1 MAEISQADIERAI
14 KTTCATVLR
23 NEHYFADLDG
33 LAGDGDFGTSLAT
46 GFRQIEKEWDEIPKT
61 DIGAMLL
68 KISMIVSKHVGGSS
82 GPIWGTGFMKA
93 AMLTRGK
100 GEIALQDLAQM
111 LGSAIEGIQAR
122 GGGSSGPIWGTGFMK
137 AAMLTRGK
145 GEIALQDLAQMLG
158 SAIEGIQARGGAQ
171 LGDKTLL
178 DALIPVHEKLIAHA
192 AGGNKAAALEECAAA
207 ADNAVDETRHLVAHR
222 GRASQVGERSANT
235 PDPGIVAIAT
245 ILQDWCKDR
254 GVERTPTAPE
264 VAKATA

>member
-1 MAEISQADIERAI
+1 MAEITQADIERAL
-14 KTTCATVLR
+14 KTTCGTVLR

-46 GFRQIEKEWDEIPKT
+46 GFRQMEKEWDEIPKT

-100 GEIALQDLAQM
+100 TAITIQDLADM
-111 LGSAIEGIQAR
+111 LGSAIEGI
-122 GGGSSGPIWGTGFMK
+122 M
-137 AAMLTRGK
+137 
-145 GEIALQDLAQMLG
+145 
-158 SAIEGIQARGGAQ
+158 ARGGAK

-178 DALIPVHEKLIAHA
+178 DALIPVHEKLKV
-192 AGGNKAAALEECAAA
+192 GGDKATVLRECADA
-207 ADNAVDETRHLVAHR
+207 ADAAIDETRSLRAGR
-222 GRASQVGERSANT
+222 GRASQVGERSIGT

-245 ILQDWCKDR
+245 ILQDWCKDN
-254 GVERTPTAPE
+254 GIERTPTAPE
-264 VAKATA
+264 LAKATA

>member
-1 MAEISQADIERAI
+1 MTEISQADVERAI
-14 KTTCATVLR
+14 LTTCGTVLR
-23 NEHYFADLDG
+23 NEKYFADLDG

-100 GEIALQDLAQM
+100 TEITLD
-111 LGSAIEGIQAR
+111 
-122 GGGSSGPIWGTGFMK
+122 
-137 AAMLTRGK
+137 
-145 GEIALQDLAQMLG
+145 DLAQMLG

-178 DALIPVHEKLIAHA
+178 DALIPVHERLK
-192 AGGNKAAALEECAAA
+192 AGGDKASALKEAAAA
-207 ADNAVDETRHLVAHR
+207 ADAAIDETRTLVAHR

-254 GVERTPTAPE
+254 GIERTP
-264 VAKATA
+264 VAAELAQATA

>member
-1 MAEISQADIERAI
+1 MTEISQAQIERAI
-14 KTTCATVLR
+14 KTTCGTVLR

-100 GEIALQDLAQM
+100 TAITLQELA
-111 LGSAIEGIQAR
+111 
-122 GGGSSGPIWGTGFMK
+122 
-137 AAMLTRGK
+137 
-145 GEIALQDLAQMLG
+145 DMLG
-158 SAIEGIQARGGAQ
+158 SAIEGIQARGGAK

-178 DALIPVHEKLIAHA
+178 DALIPVHERLK
-192 AGGNKAAALEECAAA
+192 AGGDNATALKEAAAA
-207 ADNAVDETRHLVAHR
+207 ADTAIDETRTLVAHR

-245 ILQDWCKDR
+245 ILQDWCKDC
-254 GVERTPTAPE
+254 GIERTPVAAE
-264 VAKATA
+264 LAKATA

>member
-1 MAEISQADIERAI
+1 MTEISQADIERAI
-14 KTTCATVLR
+14 LTTCGTVLR
-23 NEHYFADLDG
+23 NEKYFADLDG

-46 GFRQIEKEWDEIPKT
+46 GFRQIEKEWDEIPKS

-100 GEIALQDLAQM
+100 TEITVQDLADM
-111 LGSAIEGIQAR
+111 LGSAV
-122 GGGSSGPIWGTGFMK
+122 
-137 AAMLTRGK
+137 
-145 GEIALQDLAQMLG
+145 
-158 SAIEGIQARGGAQ
+158 EGIQARGGAR

-178 DALIPVHEKLIAHA
+178 DALIPVHEKLTAHA
-192 AGGNKAAALEECAAA
+192 AGGDKAAALKDAASV
-207 ADNAVDETRHLVAHR
+207 ADAAVDETRSLRAGR
-222 GRASQVGERSANT
+222 GRASQVGERSIDT

-245 ILQDWCKDR
+245 ILQDWCKEY
-254 GVERTPTAPE
+254 GVDRTPTAPE

>member
-122 GGGSSGPIWGTGFMK
+122 GG
-137 AAMLTRGK
+137 
-145 GEIALQDLAQMLG
+145 
-158 SAIEGIQARGGAQ
+158 AQ

-178 DALIPVHEKLIAHA
+178 DALIPVHEKLTAHA

-245 ILQDWCKDR
+245 ILQDWCKR
-254 GVERTPTAPE
+254 CGVERTPSAPE

>member
-1 MAEISQADIERAI
+1 MAEISQADIEQAI
-14 KTTCATVLR
+14 RTTCSTVLR

-100 GEIALQDLAQM
+100 TSITLEEL
-111 LGSAIEGIQAR
+111 SA
-122 GGGSSGPIWGTGFMK
+122 
-137 AAMLTRGK
+137 
-145 GEIALQDLAQMLG
+145 MLG
-158 SAIEGIQARGGAQ
+158 SAIEGIQARGGAK

-178 DALIPVHEKLIAHA
+178 DALIPVHETLKEHA
-192 AGGNKAAALEECAAA
+192 AAGRDLGPALCDAAGV
-207 ADNAVDETRHLVAHR
+207 ADKAVDETRSLVAHR

-245 ILQDWCKDR
+245 ILQDWCKEF
-254 GVERTPTAPE
+254 GVARTPTAPE

>member
-1 MAEISQADIERAI
+1 MTEISQADIERAI
-14 KTTCATVLR
+14 LTTCGTVLR

-100 GEIALQDLAQM
+100 TEIALQDLAEM
-111 LGSAIEGIQAR
+111 LGSAIEGI
-122 GGGSSGPIWGTGFMK
+122 M
-137 AAMLTRGK
+137 
-145 GEIALQDLAQMLG
+145 
-158 SAIEGIQARGGAQ
+158 ARGGAR

-178 DALIPVHEKLIAHA
+178 DALIPVHEALKA
-192 AGGNKAAALEECAAA
+192 AGEDKAAALKQAAEV
-207 ADNAVDETRHLVAHR
+207 ADNAIDETRSLRAGR
-222 GRASQVGERSANT
+222 GRASQVGERSIGT

-245 ILQDWCKDR
+245 ILQDWCKDF
-254 GVERTPTAPE
+254 GIERTPTAAE
-264 VAKATA
+264 LAKATA

>member
-1 MAEISQADIERAI
+1 MAEISQAEIERAI

-100 GEIALQDLAQM
+100 TEIALADLA
-111 LGSAIEGIQAR
+111 
-122 GGGSSGPIWGTGFMK
+122 
-137 AAMLTRGK
+137 
-145 GEIALQDLAQMLG
+145 DMLG
-158 SAIEGIQARGGAQ
+158 SAIEGIQARGGAK

-178 DALIPVHEKLIAHA
+178 DALIPVHERLK
-192 AGGNKAAALEECAAA
+192 AGGDNATALKEAAAA
-207 ADNAVDETRHLVAHR
+207 ADTAIDETRTLVAHR

-245 ILQDWCKDR
+245 ILQDWCKDC
-254 GVERTPTAPE
+254 GIERTPVAAE
-264 VAKATA
+264 LAKATA

>member
-1 MAEISQADIERAI
+1 MTEISQADIERAI
-14 KTTCATVLR
+14 KTTCGTVLR
-23 NEHYFADLDG
+23 NEKYFADLDG

-61 DIGAMLL
+61 DIGALLL

-100 GEIALQDLAQM
+100 TAITLEDLA
-111 LGSAIEGIQAR
+111 G
-122 GGGSSGPIWGTGFMK
+122 
-137 AAMLTRGK
+137 
-145 GEIALQDLAQMLG
+145 MLG
-158 SAIEGIQARGGAQ
+158 SAIEGIQARGGAK

-178 DALIPVHEKLIAHA
+178 DALIPVHEKLQSASD
-192 AGGNKAAALEECAAA
+192 KAAALKDSAQA
-207 ADNAVDETRHLVAHR
+207 ADQAIDATRNLVAHR

-254 GVERTPTAPE
+254 GIERTP
-264 VAKATA
+264 VAAELAQATA

>member
-1 MAEISQADIERAI
+1 MSTISQSQIERAI
-14 KTTCATVLR
+14 RTTCATVLR

-93 AMLTRGK
+93 ALLTRGK
-100 GEIALQDLAQM
+100 TEITLDDLA
-111 LGSAIEGIQAR
+111 A
-122 GGGSSGPIWGTGFMK
+122 
-137 AAMLTRGK
+137 
-145 GEIALQDLAQMLG
+145 MLG

-178 DALIPVHEKLIAHA
+178 DALIPVHERLT
-192 AGGNKAAALEECAAA
+192 AGGFLERRALLA
-207 ADNAVDETRHLVAHR
+207 ADTAIDETRSLVAHR

-245 ILQDWCKDR
+245 ILQDWCKEY
-254 GVERTPTAPE
+254 GVERAPVAAE
-264 VAKATA
+264 LAKATA

>member
-1 MAEISQADIERAI
+1 MTEISQAEIERAL

-46 GFRQIEKEWDEIPKT
+46 GFRQIEKEWDDIPKT
-61 DIGAMLL
+61 DIGALLL

-100 GEIALQDLAQM
+100 NAITLEDLA
-111 LGSAIEGIQAR
+111 A
-122 GGGSSGPIWGTGFMK
+122 
-137 AAMLTRGK
+137 
-145 GEIALQDLAQMLG
+145 MLG
-158 SAIEGIQARGGAQ
+158 SAIEGIQARGGAK

-178 DALIPVHEKLIAHA
+178 DALIPVHEKLQA
-192 AGGNKAAALEECAAA
+192 ASDKAAALTDAAAA
-207 ADNAVDETRHLVAHR
+207 ADAAVDETRSLVAHR

-245 ILQDWCKDR
+245 ILQDWCKDN
-254 GVERTPTAPE
+254 GIDRTPTAPE

>member
-1 MAEISQADIERAI
+1 MADISQAQVEQAI
-14 KTTCATVLR
+14 KTTCATVLK

-100 GEIALQDLAQM
+100 
-111 LGSAIEGIQAR
+111 
-122 GGGSSGPIWGTGFMK
+122 T
-137 AAMLTRGK
+137 
-145 GEIALQDLAQMLG
+145 EIALQDLAQMLG

-178 DALIPVHEKLIAHA
+178 DALIPVHEKLTVHA
-192 AGGNKAAALEECAAA
+192 AGSDTAAALKDAAQA

-222 GRASQVGERSANT
+222 GRASQVGDRSANT

-245 ILQDWCKDR
+245 ILQDWCKAC

>member
-1 MAEISQADIERAI
+1 MAEITQADIERAI
-14 KTTCATVLR
+14 LTTCGTVLR
-23 NEHYFADLDG
+23 NEHYFAVLDG

-100 GEIALQDLAQM
+100 TAIALQDLADM
-111 LGSAIEGIQAR
+111 LGSAIEGI
-122 GGGSSGPIWGTGFMK
+122 M
-137 AAMLTRGK
+137 
-145 GEIALQDLAQMLG
+145 
-158 SAIEGIQARGGAQ
+158 ARGGAK

-178 DALIPVHEKLIAHA
+178 DALIPVHEALKA
-192 AGGNKAAALEECAAA
+192 AGDDTAAALRQAAEV
-207 ADNAVDETRHLVAHR
+207 ADKAIDETRSLRAGR
-222 GRASQVGERSANT
+222 GRASQVGERSIGT

-245 ILQDWCKDR
+245 ILQDWCKDNGIDR
-254 GVERTPTAPE
+254 APRAPE
-264 VAKATA
+264 LAKATA